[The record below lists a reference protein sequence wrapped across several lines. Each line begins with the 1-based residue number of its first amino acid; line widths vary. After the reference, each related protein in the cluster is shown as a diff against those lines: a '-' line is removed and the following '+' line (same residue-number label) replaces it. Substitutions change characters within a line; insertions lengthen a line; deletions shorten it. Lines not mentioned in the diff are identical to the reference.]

1 MAILLSVII
10 FSQSSGGFE
19 FLRIGAGSRSTAV
32 GDAYTALADD
42 PFGVFYNPAGICKI
56 GSPYFSSFYGR
67 WFMNT
72 TLGGMTGALPVGK
85 ESAVGFALKG
95 LYTDRIER
103 RSEEDP
109 WNYSYYNAYFLT
121 PSINYARRF
130 GNLGV
135 GLGLNGIA
143 AKIESSSGYSLF
155 LNSGV
160 IYYSGRFNLGLS
172 FLNVGLKTL
181 NTALPVSIRTGFCL
195 KPTKKLNLVFD
206 FIKPLKDDFIY
217 SYGIEFSP
225 LSQFTLRL
233 GCNNEVF
240 TSNFFKKISGGFGI
254 TVGNLLIEYAAVSRG
269 IFGLTH
275 LFTLSY
281 HVIPSKP
288 AEQRFVKE
296 RLTSETYLQQG
307 INYYNQGKYD
317 EALTAWDLALIWQP
331 DNQEAIDWTNRLQR
345 ELKARN
351 IKLFLDD
358 GRAEFN
364 QGNYLDAIFYF
375 EKVLDLAPGLKE
387 ADSLKTEAERRIK
400 EGISSKIKEKT
411 DQGLLAYKK
420 GDYLDAV
427 KFWTEVLKIEPQN
440 STIKKYIEDAN
451 QKMVEEIKDAL
462 KKINT
467 YLSQGELKRARR
479 LVEKMLQKYPKQE
492 NLMKQKIF
500 VDQKITDKINSHL
513 TKGRNLYNAKDY
525 SKAEKEFQK
534 VLEYD
539 AKNAQALLYLD
550 KIRKELSIGKK
561 EEAERYYLLGI
572 GAYTKNDFAL
582 AIEYWQKVLEIDP
595 AYPNAEK
602 NLKRAQLKLRE
613 LNR

>member
-1 MAILLSVII
+1 
-10 FSQSSGGFE
+10 
-19 FLRIGAGSRSTAV
+19 
-32 GDAYTALADD
+32 
-42 PFGVFYNPAGICKI
+42 
-56 GSPYFSSFYGR
+56 
-67 WFMNT
+67 
-72 TLGGMTGALPVGK
+72 
-85 ESAVGFALKG
+85 
-95 LYTDRIER
+95 
-103 RSEEDP
+103 
-109 WNYSYYNAYFLT
+109 
-121 PSINYARRF
+121 
-130 GNLGV
+130 
-135 GLGLNGIA
+135 
-143 AKIESSSGYSLF
+143 
-155 LNSGV
+155 
-160 IYYSGRFNLGLS
+160 
-172 FLNVGLKTL
+172 
-181 NTALPVSIRTGFCL
+181 
-195 KPTKKLNLVFD
+195 
-206 FIKPLKDDFIY
+206 
-217 SYGIEFSP
+217 
-225 LSQFTLRL
+225 
-233 GCNNEVF
+233 
-240 TSNFFKKISGGFGI
+240 
-254 TVGNLLIEYAAVSRG
+254 
-269 IFGLTH
+269 
-275 LFTLSY
+275 
-281 HVIPSKP
+281 
-288 AEQRFVKE
+288 
-296 RLTSETYLQQG
+296 
-307 INYYNQGKYD
+307 
-317 EALTAWDLALIWQP
+317 LTAWDLALIWQP

-375 EKVLDLAPGLKE
+375 EKVLDLAPGQKE
-387 ADSLKTEAERRIK
+387 ADSLKAEAERRIK
-400 EGISSKIKEKT
+400 EGISSQIKEKT

-462 KKINT
+462 KKINI

-479 LVEKMLQKYPKQE
+479 FVEKMLQKYPKQE
-492 NLMKQKIF
+492 NLTKQKIF

-513 TKGRNLYNAKDY
+513 TKGRNLYNAKNY

-539 AKNAQALLYLD
+539 AKNAQALFYLD

-582 AIEYWQKVLEIDP
+582 AIEYWQKVLEINP